1 MLGFGIQH
9 MGAEPE
15 FGHVSAAWEIAQV
28 ARTPEGKSLLKR
40 YLNEITEGPAFKG
53 SPRSAQ
59 FLEYIVWQ
67 SANGKIVDLKERTIG
82 VELFGRTLTYDTGED
97 AIVRVTASDV
107 RKRLVQHYIGV
118 GSASEFRINLPPGGY
133 VPELIRIPKV
143 GAEVSVHQLP
153 LDGSP
158 VVISGTEPSRGA
170 SEDEGAFGWKYW
182 TVPVLGIVAMAV
194 GIALS
199 IMNGPGRTVTSE
211 KRIWGSNPAPWAI
224 LFDGS
229 RRVLIVASDPN
240 IEEIQRISH
249 SSLSLSDYANQSYLP
264 PGASTLPPY
273 EVNFM
278 KEILRGD
285 KMSAIDGSIIA
296 NLASLMASGRGHLL
310 VKAARNLRVKDLQ
323 TDENLVFLGS
333 PRSNPWASMFD
344 PVLDFQFAVDRQTQR
359 EYVHNVHPGKDESS
373 DYIPTAGGFDT
384 GDSFA
389 IISVFH
395 NPGYGGRVLMIAGA
409 SSEGTEA
416 AGDLVADPTRW
427 AVTLQA
433 CHLAKEDSRQSLQV
447 LLHLKTMA
455 GSHSTVNT
463 VACHLLASG
472 A

>member
-15 FGHVSAAWEIAQV
+15 FGSVSATWEIAQV
-28 ARTPEGKSLLKR
+28 ARTPEGKTLLKR

-67 SANGKIVDLKERTIG
+67 SASGKIVDLKERTIG
-82 VELFGRTLTYDTGED
+82 IELFGRTLTYDTGED

-107 RKRLVQHYIGV
+107 RKRLVQHYSGV
-118 GSASEFRINLPPGGY
+118 GNASEFRINLPPGGY

-143 GAEVSVHQLP
+143 GADALAHQLS
-153 LDGSP
+153 LDVHP
-158 VVISGTEPSRGA
+158 VVISGIESSRGGSENEAA
-170 SEDEGAFGWKYW
+170 SGWKYW
-182 TVPVLGIVAMAV
+182 ILPVLGIFAMVV

-199 IMNGPGRTVTSE
+199 IMNGPGRSVTSG
-211 KRIWGSNPAPWAI
+211 KRIWGSNSAPWVT

-264 PGASTLPPY
+264 PGTSNLAPSQ
-273 EVNFM
+273 VNFM

-285 KMSAIDGSIIA
+285 KISAIDGSIIA
-296 NLASLMASGRGHLL
+296 NLALLMVPGQGRLL
-310 VKAARNLRVKDLQ
+310 VRAARNLRVKDLQ

-333 PRSNPWASMFD
+333 PRSNPWTSMFD
-344 PVLDFQFAVDRQTQR
+344 PVLDFRFAFDNQIQR
-359 EYVHNVHPGKDESS
+359 EFVHDAHPGKDESS

-389 IISVFH
+389 IISLFH

-427 AVTLQA
+427 AATLQS
-433 CHLAKEDSRQSLQV
+433 CHIAQDASRQSLQV
-447 LLHLKTMA
+447 LLHLQTMA
-455 GSHSTVNT
+455 GSHSTVNA
-463 VACHLLASG
+463 VACHLLASVT
-472 A
+472 